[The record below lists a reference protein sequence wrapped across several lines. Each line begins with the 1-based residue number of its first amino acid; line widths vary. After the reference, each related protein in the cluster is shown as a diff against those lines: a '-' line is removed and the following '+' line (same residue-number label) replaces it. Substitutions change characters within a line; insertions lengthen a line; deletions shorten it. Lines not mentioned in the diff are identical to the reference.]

1 MTENSTTPLSDSEIA
16 AARAAIARG
25 ETPSF
30 DLVRRFVARIRKTF
44 LASPKAVEKG
54 KTSRNTKP
62 KASEEDVADFF

>member
-1 MTENSTTPLSDSEIA
+1 MENSITPLSDAEVA

-30 DLVRRFVARIRKTF
+30 ELVRRFIARIRKTF
-44 LASPKAVEKG
+44 LSSPKAVEKG

-62 KASEEDVADFF
+62 KASEEEVADFF

>member
-1 MTENSTTPLSDSEIA
+1 MENSTTPLSDSEVA

-30 DLVRRFVARIRKTF
+30 ELVKRFILRIRKTF

-54 KTSRNTKP
+54 KTSRNVKP